1 MQPPSYT
8 CPTHRGGNPNA
19 AFSRSGSP
27 LLLPRLAMLRLR
39 DPQESLWEQLLPPQA
54 RTLSAELAAVDAW
67 LTDDRFFEPYRHRF
81 RTLIGR
87 PTVPVETYLRLMYL
101 KHRYR
106 FGYETLVR
114 EVADSLHWRH
124 FCHLALDA
132 AVPHPTT
139 LSKLTRKYGPGVV
152 HELNRLLVQHASERK
167 LVRSRK
173 LRVDTTVVQ
182 APIDYPTDIGLLA
195 DSVRVVTRTVR
206 RLQAAGAA
214 VRTAFRSRARSIKRA
229 LAAVGRSLR
238 MRTDEAKTA
247 VLTQTARVLRCTRQ
261 ISRQAQRVLRNSR
274 HVGPH
279 LSGRAA
285 TALVQ
290 RTRLRL
296 RRQLQLTAQVMA
308 QARTRLQGT
317 TTIPD
322 RLVSVFDPEAR
333 PIRRGKLSMKT
344 EFGYKALLTETE
356 DRVITHYEV
365 HMRNPEDGGLLPT
378 ALEGHARTVP
388 RTPDVVAT
396 DRGFGTKANEA
407 LLREVGVKRISLPY
421 KGRPSASRMAH
432 ERQRWFRRQQRWR
445 SGQEATI
452 SLGSRKY
459 EWRRSRLRG
468 RDGADTWIG
477 FGILTYNLDR
487 MVTIGATR

>member
-1 MQPPSYT
+1 
-8 CPTHRGGNPNA
+8 
-19 AFSRSGSP
+19 
-27 LLLPRLAMLRLR
+27 
-39 DPQESLWEQLLPPQA
+39 
-54 RTLSAELAAVDAW
+54 
-67 LTDDRFFEPYRHRF
+67 
-81 RTLIGR
+81 
-87 PTVPVETYLRLMYL
+87 
-101 KHRYR
+101 
-106 FGYETLVR
+106 
-114 EVADSLHWRH
+114 
-124 FCHLALDA
+124 
-132 AVPHPTT
+132 
-139 LSKLTRKYGPGVV
+139 
-152 HELNRLLVQHASERK
+152 
-167 LVRSRK
+167 
-173 LRVDTTVVQ
+173 VQ

-195 DSVRVVTRTVR
+195 DCVRVVTRTVR
-206 RLQAAGAA
+206 QLHAAGAA

-229 LAAVGRSLR
+229 LATVGRSLR
-238 MRTDEAKTA
+238 LRTEEAKTA

-274 HVGPH
+274 HVGPQ
-279 LSGRAA
+279 LSGRT
-285 TALVQ
+285 TALIQ

-296 RRQLQLTAQVMA
+296 RRQLLLTAQVMA
-308 QARTRLQGT
+308 QTRTRLQGT

-333 PIRRGKLSMKT
+333 PIRRGKVSMKT

-365 HMRNPEDGGLLPT
+365 HRRNPEDGGLLPT
-378 ALEGHARTVP
+378 ALEGHTQTIP
-388 RTPDVVAT
+388 RIPDAVAT

-407 LLREVGVKRISLPY
+407 LLREAGIKRISLPY
-421 KGRPSASRMAH
+421 KGRLSASRVAH

-487 MVTIGATR
+487 IMAIGATR

>member
-1 MQPPSYT
+1 
-8 CPTHRGGNPNA
+8 
-19 AFSRSGSP
+19 
-27 LLLPRLAMLRLR
+27 MLRLR
-39 DPQESLWEQLLPPQA
+39 QPQESLWDQLLPPQA
-54 RTLSAELAAVDAW
+54 RILSHELQTVDTW
-67 LTDDRFFEPYRHRF
+67 LTDERFFEPYRQRF
-81 RTLIGR
+81 RTRIGR

-106 FGYETLVR
+106 LGYEMLVR
-114 EVADSLHWRH
+114 EVTDSLHWRR
-124 FCHLALDA
+124 FCHLALA
-132 AVPHPTT
+132 ASVPHATT
-139 LSKLTRKYGPGVV
+139 LSKLTRKYGPDVV

-167 LVRSRK
+167 LLRNRK

-182 APIDYPTDIGLLA
+182 APIDFPTDIGLLA
-195 DSVRVVTRTVR
+195 DSVRVVTRSVH

-214 VRTAFRSRARSIKRA
+214 IRTAFRSRARSIKRS

-238 MRTDEAKTA
+238 MRTEEAKTA
-247 VLTQTARVLRCTRQ
+247 VLMQTARVLRVTRQ
-261 ISRQAQRVLRNSR
+261 LSRQAQRVLRNSR
-274 HVGPH
+274 HLGPH
-279 LSGRAA
+279 GEDRAV
-285 TALVQ
+285 TLVQ
-290 RTRLRL
+290 RTRLQL
-296 RRQLQLTAQVMA
+296 RRQLQLMAQVMA
-308 QARTRLQGT
+308 QTAIRIRGT

-365 HMRNPEDGGLLPT
+365 HRRNPEDSGLLPS
-378 ALEGHARTVP
+378 ALAGHAQTIP
-388 RTPDVVAT
+388 RTLQVVAT
-396 DRGFGTKANEA
+396 DRGFGSKDNEA
-407 LLREVGVKRISLPY
+407 LLHKAGVKQVSLPY
-421 KGRPSASRMAH
+421 KGRRGAARAAY

-459 EWRRSRLRG
+459 AWRHSRLRG
-468 RDGADTWIG
+468 RDGADLWIG

-487 MVTIGATR
+487 MVAIGAAR

>member
-1 MQPPSYT
+1 
-8 CPTHRGGNPNA
+8 
-19 AFSRSGSP
+19 
-27 LLLPRLAMLRLR
+27 MLRLR
-39 DPQESLWEQLLPPQA
+39 DPQESLWDQLLPPQA
-54 RTLSAELAAVDAW
+54 RALSTELTAIDAC
-67 LTDDRFFEPYRHRF
+67 LADDRFFDPYLQRF

-87 PTVPVETYLRLMYL
+87 PTVPVDTYLRLMYL

-106 FGYETLVR
+106 LGYETLVR
-114 EVADSLHWRH
+114 EVTDSLHWRR

-132 AVPHPTT
+132 PVPHPTT
-139 LSKLTRKYGPGVV
+139 LSKLTRKYGPDVV
-152 HELNRLLVQHASERK
+152 HELNRLLVQRASAHK
-167 LVRSRK
+167 LLRSRK

-195 DSVRVVTRTVR
+195 DGARVVTRTVR
-206 RLQAAGAA
+206 QLQAAGAA

-238 MRTDEAKTA
+238 MRADEAKAA

-274 HVGPH
+274 H
-279 LSGRAA
+279 LGRDVQGRTA
-285 TALVQ
+285 ALVQ
-290 RTRLRL
+290 RTRQRL
-296 RRQLQLTAQVMA
+296 RRQLQLTARVMD
-308 QARTRLQGT
+308 QARTRICGT

-322 RLVSVFDPEAR
+322 RIVSVFDPEAR

-344 EFGYKALLTETE
+344 EFGYKALLAETE
-356 DRVITHYEV
+356 DRMITHYEV
-365 HMRNPEDGGLLPT
+365 HVRNPEDGGLLPA
-378 ALEGHARTVP
+378 ALAQHTQTIGHTP
-388 RTPDVVAT
+388 RVVAT

-407 LLREVGVKRISLPY
+407 LLQEVGVKQISLPY
-421 KGRPSASRMAH
+421 KGRQGALRAAY

-459 EWRRSRLRG
+459 AWRYSRLRG

-487 MVTIGATR
+487 MVVISATR

>member
-1 MQPPSYT
+1 
-8 CPTHRGGNPNA
+8 
-19 AFSRSGSP
+19 
-27 LLLPRLAMLRLR
+27 MLRLR
-39 DPQESLWEQLLPPQA
+39 DPQDSLWDQLLPPPA
-54 RTLSAELAAVDAW
+54 RTLSAELTAVDAC
-67 LTDDRFFEPYRHRF
+67 LADERFFDPYLQRF

-87 PTVPVETYLRLMYL
+87 PTVSVETYLRLMYL

-106 FGYETLVR
+106 LGYEMLVR
-114 EVADSLHWRH
+114 EVTDSLHWRR

-132 AVPHPTT
+132 PVPHPTT

-152 HELNRLLVQHASERK
+152 HELNRCLVQHASERK
-167 LVRSRK
+167 LLRSRK

-195 DSVRVVTRTVR
+195 DSARVVTRSVR
-206 RLQAAGAA
+206 RLQAAGVA
-214 VRTAFRSRARSIKRA
+214 VRTAFRSRARSIKRS

-238 MRTDEAKTA
+238 MRTEEAKAA
-247 VLTQTARVLRCTRQ
+247 VLTQTARVFRFTRQ

-274 HVGPH
+274 HVGQH
-279 LSGRAA
+279 IEGRTAA
-285 TALVQ
+285 TIQ
-290 RTRLRL
+290 RTRRRLGRQLHLTARVMTQARMRL
-296 RRQLQLTAQVMA
+296 R
-308 QARTRLQGT
+308 GT

-322 RLVSVFDPEAR
+322 RLVSVFDAEAR
-333 PIRRGKLSMKT
+333 PIRRGKLSAKT

-365 HMRNPEDGGLLPT
+365 HQGNPEDGGLLPA
-378 ALEGHARTVP
+378 ALAGHTQTVP
-388 RTPDVVAT
+388 RTPRVVAT
-396 DRGFGTKANEA
+396 DRGFGTKNNEK
-407 LLREVGVKRISLPY
+407 LLRTAGVTRISLPY
-421 KGRPSASRMAH
+421 KGRPGADRAAH

-468 RDGADTWIG
+468 REGADTWIG

-487 MVTIGATR
+487 MVTISAAR

>member
-1 MQPPSYT
+1 
-8 CPTHRGGNPNA
+8 
-19 AFSRSGSP
+19 
-27 LLLPRLAMLRLR
+27 MLRLR
-39 DPQESLWEQLLPPQA
+39 DPQDSLWDQLLPPQA
-54 RTLSAELAAVDAW
+54 RTLSAELTAVDAC
-67 LTDDRFFEPYRHRF
+67 LADDRFFEPYRQRF
-81 RTLIGR
+81 HTLIGR

-106 FGYETLVR
+106 LGYEMLVR
-114 EVADSLHWRH
+114 EVTDRLHWRR

-132 AVPHPTT
+132 PGPHPTT
-139 LSKLTRKYGPGVV
+139 LSKLTRKYGPDVV
-152 HELNRLLVQHASERK
+152 HELNRLLVQHARERK
-167 LVRSRK
+167 LMRSRK

-206 RLQAAGAA
+206 QLQAAGAA
-214 VRTAFRSRARSIKRA
+214 VRTAFRSRARSIKKA

-238 MRTDEAKTA
+238 MRTDEAQAA
-247 VLTQTARVLRCTRQ
+247 VLTQTARVLRFTRQ
-261 ISRQAQRVLRNSR
+261 ISRQAQRVLRNSNSRRR
-274 HVGPH
+274 HGQH
-279 LSGRAA
+279 GAA
-285 TALVQ
+285 ALV
-290 RTRLRL
+290 RTRVRL
-296 RRQLQLTAQVMA
+296 RRQLQVTARVME
-308 QARTRLQGT
+308 QARTRIRGT

-322 RLVSVFDPEAR
+322 RVVSVFDTEAR

-378 ALEGHARTVP
+378 ALAGHTRTVP
-388 RTPDVVAT
+388 RTPAVVAT
-396 DRGFGTKANEA
+396 DRGFGTKDNEA
-407 LLREVGVKRISLPY
+407 LLRKAGVQRISLPY
-421 KGRPSASRMAH
+421 KGRLSAARVAH

-459 EWRRSRLRG
+459 EWRHSRLRG

-487 MVTIGATR
+487 MMTISATR

>member
-1 MQPPSYT
+1 
-8 CPTHRGGNPNA
+8 
-19 AFSRSGSP
+19 
-27 LLLPRLAMLRLR
+27 MLRLR
-39 DPQESLWEQLLPPQA
+39 DPQESLWDQVLPPQA
-54 RTLSAELAAVDAW
+54 RTLSAELMAVDAC
-67 LTDDRFFEPYRHRF
+67 LADDRFFEPYRQRF
-81 RTLIGR
+81 HTMIGR

-106 FGYETLVR
+106 LGYEMLVR
-114 EVADSLHWRH
+114 EVTDSLHWRR
-124 FCHLALDA
+124 FCHLTLEAP
-132 AVPHPTT
+132 VPHSTT
-139 LSKLTRKYGPGVV
+139 LSKLTRKYGPDVV
-152 HELNRLLVQHASERK
+152 HELNCLLVQSARERK

-195 DSVRVVTRTVR
+195 DSARVVTRTVR

-214 VRTAFRSRARSIKRA
+214 VRTTFRSRARSIKRS

-238 MRTDEAKTA
+238 LRTEEAKTA
-247 VLTQTARVLRCTRQ
+247 VLTHTARVLRCTRQ
-261 ISRQAQRVLRNSR
+261 ISRQAQRVLHNSR
-274 HVGPH
+274 HVGPQ
-279 LSGRAA
+279 LSDQA
-285 TALVQ
+285 TLVQ
-290 RTRLRL
+290 RVRRRL
-296 RRQLQLTAQVMA
+296 RRQLQVTTRVMA
-308 QARTRLQGT
+308 QARARIRGT

-322 RLVSVFDPEAR
+322 RLVSVFDTEAR
-333 PIRRGKLSMKT
+333 PIRRGKLSAKT

-356 DRVITHYEV
+356 ARLVTHYEV
-365 HMRNPEDGGLLPT
+365 YAGNPQDGTLLPA
-378 ALEGHARTVP
+378 ALAGHTRTIP

-396 DRGFGTKANEA
+396 DRGFGTKDNEQ
-407 LLREVGVKRISLPY
+407 LLRDANVKQISLPY
-421 KGRPSASRMAH
+421 KGRLSAARAAH

-477 FGILTYNLDR
+477 FGILTHNLDR
-487 MVTIGATR
+487 LVAISATR

>member
-1 MQPPSYT
+1 
-8 CPTHRGGNPNA
+8 
-19 AFSRSGSP
+19 
-27 LLLPRLAMLRLR
+27 MLRLR
-39 DPQESLWEQLLPPQA
+39 DPQDSLWDQLLPPQA
-54 RTLSAELAAVDAW
+54 RTLSAELTAVDAC
-67 LTDDRFFEPYRHRF
+67 LADDRFFAPYRHRF
-81 RTLIGR
+81 CTLIGR

-106 FGYETLVR
+106 LGYESLVR
-114 EVADSLHWRH
+114 EVTDSLHWRR

-132 AVPHPTT
+132 SVPHPTT
-139 LSKLTRKYGPGVV
+139 LSKLTRKYGPDVV
-152 HELNRLLVQHASERK
+152 HELNRLLVQHARERK

-195 DSVRVVTRTVR
+195 DGARVVTRTVR
-206 RLQAAGAA
+206 RLQAAGVA
-214 VRTAFRSRARSIKRA
+214 VRTAFRSRARSIKRS
-229 LAAVGRSLR
+229 LATVGRSLR
-238 MRTDEAKTA
+238 MRTEEAKTA
-247 VLTQTARVLRCTRQ
+247 VVTQTARVLRFTRQ
-261 ISRQAQRVLRNSR
+261 LSWQAQRVLRNSR
-274 HVGPH
+274 HIGPQR
-279 LSGRAA
+279 SGRA

-296 RRQLQLTAQVMA
+296 RRQLHLTTRVMA
-308 QARTRLQGT
+308 QARLRIRGT

-322 RLVSVFDPEAR
+322 RIVSLFDPEAR
-333 PIRRGKLSMKT
+333 PIRRGKLSAKT

-365 HMRNPEDGGLLPT
+365 HAGAPEDGGLLP
-378 ALEGHARTVP
+378 AAMAGHAQVVP
-388 RTPDVVAT
+388 RIPNVVAT
-396 DRGFGTKANEA
+396 DRGFGTKDNEA
-407 LLREVGVKRISLPY
+407 LLRAAGVKRISLPY
-421 KGRPSASRMAH
+421 KGRLSAARVAH

-487 MVTIGATR
+487 MVTISATR

>member
-1 MQPPSYT
+1 
-8 CPTHRGGNPNA
+8 
-19 AFSRSGSP
+19 
-27 LLLPRLAMLRLR
+27 MLRLR
-39 DPQESLWEQLLPPQA
+39 DPQETLWDQLLPPQA
-54 RTLSAELAAVDAW
+54 RTLSAELTAVDAC
-67 LTDDRFFEPYRHRF
+67 LADERFFEPYRQRF
-81 RTLIGR
+81 HTLIGR

-106 FGYETLVR
+106 LGYEMLVR
-114 EVADSLHWRH
+114 EVTDSLHWRR

-132 AVPHPTT
+132 PVPHSTT
-139 LSKLTRKYGPGVV
+139 LSKLTRKYGPDVV

-206 RLQAAGAA
+206 HLQAAGAA
-214 VRTAFRSRARSIKRA
+214 VRTTFRSRARSIKRA

-238 MRTDEAKTA
+238 MRTNEAKTA
-247 VLTQTARVLRCTRQ
+247 VLTQTARVLRLTRHV
-261 ISRQAQRVLRNSR
+261 SRQAQRVLRNSR
-274 HVGPH
+274 HLGRH
-279 LSGRAA
+279 LQDHAA
-285 TALVQ
+285 TLVQ

-296 RRQLQLTAQVMA
+296 QRQLQLTAQVMA
-308 QARTRLQGT
+308 QARARIRGT
-317 TTIPD
+317 TSIPD
-322 RLVSVFDPEAR
+322 RVVSVFDPEAR

-344 EFGYKALLTETE
+344 EFGYKTLLTETE

-365 HMRNPEDGGLLPT
+365 HVGNPEDSGLL
-378 ALEGHARTVP
+378 ACAMAGHTQTVP
-388 RTPDVVAT
+388 RTPQVVAT
-396 DRGFGTKANEA
+396 DRGFGSKDNEA
-407 LLREVGVKRISLPY
+407 LLRGAGVKQISLPY
-421 KGRPSASRMAH
+421 KGRPGASRLAH

-459 EWRRSRLRG
+459 EWRRSHLRG
-468 RDGADTWIG
+468 RNGADTWIG
-477 FGILTYNLDR
+477 FGILTYNDR
-487 MVTIGATR
+487 MVVIGATR

>member
-1 MQPPSYT
+1 
-8 CPTHRGGNPNA
+8 
-19 AFSRSGSP
+19 
-27 LLLPRLAMLRLR
+27 MLRLR
-39 DPQESLWEQLLPPQA
+39 DPQDSLWDQLLPPQA
-54 RTLSAELAAVDAW
+54 RTLSAELTAVDAC
-67 LTDDRFFEPYRHRF
+67 LADDRFFAPYQQRF
-81 RTLIGR
+81 HTLIGR

-106 FGYETLVR
+106 LGYELLVR
-114 EVADSLHWRH
+114 EVTDSLHWRR
-124 FCHLALDA
+124 FSHLAVDA
-132 AVPHPTT
+132 PVPHPTT
-139 LSKLTRKYGPGVV
+139 LSKLTRKYGPDVV
-152 HELNRLLVQHASERK
+152 HELNRLLVQQARERK

-195 DSVRVVTRTVR
+195 DGARVVTRTVR
-206 RLQAAGAA
+206 RLQAAGVA
-214 VRTAFRSRARSIKRA
+214 VRTAFRSRARSINKA

-238 MRTDEAKTA
+238 MRTDEAKAA
-247 VLTQTARVLRCTRQ
+247 VLTHTARVLRCTRQ

-274 HVGPH
+274 H
-279 LSGRAA
+279 LGRHGQHGAA
-285 TALVQ
+285 TRVQ
-290 RTRLRL
+290 RTRVRL
-296 RRQLQLTAQVMA
+296 RRQLQVTARVME
-308 QARTRLQGT
+308 QARTRIRGT

-322 RLVSVFDPEAR
+322 RVVSVFDTEAR

-365 HMRNPEDGGLLPT
+365 HVGNPGDSGLLAS
-378 ALEGHARTVP
+378 ALAGHTQTVP
-388 RTPDVVAT
+388 RTPRVVAT
-396 DRGFGTKANEA
+396 DRGFGTKANEE
-407 LLREVGVKRISLPY
+407 LLRTAGVKRISLPY
-421 KGRPSASRMAH
+421 KGRRGAARAAH

-477 FGILTYNLDR
+477 FGILTHNLDR
-487 MVTIGATR
+487 MVMISAMR

>member
-1 MQPPSYT
+1 
-8 CPTHRGGNPNA
+8 
-19 AFSRSGSP
+19 
-27 LLLPRLAMLRLR
+27 MLRLR
-39 DPQESLWEQLLPPQA
+39 DPQGSLWDQLPPPQA
-54 RTLSAELAAVDAW
+54 RILSAELTAVDAC
-67 LTDDRFFEPYRHRF
+67 LVDERFFEPYRQRF

-106 FGYETLVR
+106 LGYEMLVR
-114 EVADSLHWRH
+114 EVTDSLHWRR

-132 AVPHPTT
+132 PVPHPTT
-139 LSKLTRKYGPGVV
+139 LSKLTRKYGPDIV
-152 HELNRLLVQHASERK
+152 HEVNRLLVQRASEHK
-167 LVRSRK
+167 LLRSRK

-195 DSVRVVTRTVR
+195 DSARVVTRTVR
-206 RLQAAGAA
+206 QLHAAGAA
-214 VRTAFRSRARSIKRA
+214 VRTAFRSRARSIKRS
-229 LAAVGRSLR
+229 LATVGRSLR
-238 MRTDEAKTA
+238 LRTEEAKTA
-247 VLTQTARVLRCTRQ
+247 VLTQTAHVLRCTRQ

-274 HVGPH
+274 H
-279 LSGRAA
+279 LGRQTAGRTA
-285 TALVQ
+285 ALVQ

-296 RRQLQLTAQVMA
+296 RRQLQLATRVIA
-308 QARTRLQGT
+308 QARLRIRGT

-322 RLVSVFDPEAR
+322 RIVSVFDPEAR

-356 DRVITHYEV
+356 DRIITHYEV
-365 HMRNPEDGGLLPT
+365 HAGNPEDSGLLPA
-378 ALEGHARTVP
+378 ALAGHTHAVP
-388 RTPDVVAT
+388 RTPEVVAT
-396 DRGFGTKANEA
+396 DRGFGSKDNET
-407 LLREVGVKRISLPY
+407 LLHNAGVKRISLPY
-421 KGRPSASRMAH
+421 KGRQGAARAAH

-459 EWRRSRLRG
+459 AWRHSRLRG

-487 MVTIGATR
+487 MVVIGATR

>member
-1 MQPPSYT
+1 
-8 CPTHRGGNPNA
+8 
-19 AFSRSGSP
+19 
-27 LLLPRLAMLRLR
+27 MLRLR
-39 DPQESLWEQLLPPQA
+39 DPQESLWEELLPPQA
-54 RTLSAELAAVDAW
+54 RTLSAELTAVDESLA
-67 LTDDRFFEPYRHRF
+67 DDRFFEPYRQRF

-106 FGYETLVR
+106 LGYELLVR
-114 EVADSLHWRH
+114 EVTDSLHWRR
-124 FCHLALDA
+124 FCHLALDVP
-132 AVPHPTT
+132 VPHSTT
-139 LSKLTRKYGPGVV
+139 LSKLTRKYGPDVV
-152 HELNRLLVQHASERK
+152 HELNRLLVQQARERK

-206 RLQAAGAA
+206 QLHAAGVAA
-214 VRTAFRSRARSIKRA
+214 HTAFRSRARTIKRS

-238 MRTDEAKTA
+238 LRTEEAKAA

-274 HVGPH
+274 HVGPQ
-279 LSGRAA
+279 LSGRA

-290 RTRLRL
+290 RARLRL

-308 QARTRLQGT
+308 QARTRIRGT

-333 PIRRGKLSMKT
+333 PIRRGKVSMKT

-365 HMRNPEDGGLLPT
+365 HQGNPEDGGLLPT
-378 ALEGHARTVP
+378 AFAGHTQTIT
-388 RTPDVVAT
+388 RTPDVVAS

-407 LLREVGVKRISLPY
+407 FLRKVGVKQISLPY
-421 KGRPSASRMAH
+421 KGRLGADRVAH
-432 ERQRWFRRQQRWR
+432 ERQQWFRRQQRWR

-459 EWRRSRLRG
+459 EWRHSRLRG
-468 RDGADTWIG
+468 RDGADIWIG

-487 MVTIGATR
+487 TVVIGATR